1 MTTDLSP
8 AEFAVQLRRRAQ
20 TEGAQIAYETAVAL
34 CQDPKAPA
42 QAKSAALNA
51 ILRMGGYFENPG
63 DDGSEKQPHEM
74 SAEEIDA
81 EVLRLRRDLAGKP
94 QGEVFD

>member
-1 MTTDLSP
+1 MKNDLSP
-8 AEFAVQLRRRAQ
+8 AEFASQLRRRAQ

-51 ILRMGGYFENPG
+51 ILRMGGYFEKLG
-63 DDGSEKQPHEM
+63 DDGSDKQVDDM
-74 SAEEIDA
+74 SPEELDA
-81 EVLRLRRDLAGKP
+81 AIRRLRRELANEP